1 MFIIILL
8 RVTITDQFKMYLPL
22 DIILQISNESTEEV
36 NSKAKRKKDTTDVE
50 TEGVDDGES
59 VPTPTEVR
67 DGIFIS
73 LTFN

>member
-1 MFIIILL
+1 
-8 RVTITDQFKMYLPL
+8 MYLPL

-36 NSKAKRKKDTTDVE
+36 DSEAKRKKDTTDVE
-50 TEGVDDGES
+50 TEGVDDGVR
-59 VPTPTEVR
+59 VPTPTGVR